1 MSILGRT
8 PHSVLTDYNFGTDAT
23 FNVYGYAIGGKMVVG
38 RAEMTEQFKMMMENG
53 DLTAISHIKEKLTR
67 DLVHHILENKLVE
80 FTHHDD
86 PITSRKQLTIRAYLA
101 PNDQV
106 KILRLSKQL

>member
-1 MSILGRT
+1 VN
-8 PHSVLTDYNFGTDAT
+8 SVLKDYHFGTDPT
-23 FNVYGYAIGGKMVVG
+23 FTSWKYAIGGKMVVG
-38 RAEMTEQFKMMMENG
+38 RAEMTEQFKVMLEDG

-80 FTHHDD
+80 FTQYDD
-86 PITSRKQLTIRAYLA
+86 PITFRKQLAIRAYLA
-101 PNDQV
+101 PDAQV